1 MIDVTHFDPNWDTC
15 SHPDYH
21 AIVSVQICDL
31 SNDGFFD
38 LSRSDWDFQKY
49 TTDQHARL
57 CRKITEHFWF
67 REIALIPPGRWK
79 HEFLR
84 TMNEIMPKYI
94 YFYKA
99 LDSGMNLGSSSE
111 FYKSR
116 NIFSDFPQTNLAGD
130 NQDYAS
136 TGNDVEYERIK
147 YEDIIELAARLK
159 DYNDVDRAIIDEIEP
174 LFSCL
179 FSLNVNGY

>member
-84 TMNEIMPKYI
+84 TKN
-94 YFYKA
+94 
-99 LDSGMNLGSSSE
+99 
-111 FYKSR
+111 
-116 NIFSDFPQTNLAGD
+116 
-130 NQDYAS
+130 
-136 TGNDVEYERIK
+136 
-147 YEDIIELAARLK
+147 
-159 DYNDVDRAIIDEIEP
+159 
-174 LFSCL
+174 
-179 FSLNVNGY
+179 